1 MEVATPVIPPAEEVR
16 SMMEAIPVRYPA
28 LWTAASLGRKEEV
41 RKLLAQDPDLEER
54 GGPMDSTPLEIAVLS
69 GHGGVARQLLEAGAE
84 MSAKDGEGLP
94 KDCPTTWK
102 RVIEGAPPVLPL
114 ALWTASSCGKTEKVR
129 QLIAQD
135 PDLEETS
142 GARESTPL
150 YEAALEGHF
159 EVVKLLLKAG
169 ADAACTTNNGWT
181 ALHVAAYQG
190 REKAALLLLQHG
202 AEVSAAHDDG
212 GTPLH
217 YAAAG
222 GHEAVVQL
230 LIAHGADVSA
240 ENNDGGTPLNLA
252 QSRGHQEVV
261 RLLLLEA

>member
-1 MEVATPVIPPAEEVR
+1 
-16 SMMEAIPVRYPA
+16 
-28 LWTAASLGRKEEV
+28 
-41 RKLLAQDPDLEER
+41 
-54 GGPMDSTPLEIAVLS
+54 
-69 GHGGVARQLLEAGAE
+69 
-84 MSAKDGEGLP
+84 
-94 KDCPTTWK
+94 
-102 RVIEGAPPVLPL
+102 VLPL

-129 QLIAQD
+129 QLLAQD
-135 PDLEETS
+135 PDLEETG

-159 EVVKLLLKAG
+159 QVLRLLLSAG

-181 ALHVAAYQG
+181 PLHVAAYQG
-190 REKAALLLLQHG
+190 REQAALLLLQHG

-212 GTPLH
+212 GTPMRLRAGTRLWCGCSSRTAPTFRQRRRH
-217 YAAAG
+217 SHAAAG
-222 GHEAVVQL
+222 GHEAVVRL

-252 QSRGHQEVV
+252 QGRGHQGVV